1 MRYDPS
7 GWHGRAD
14 YGGNLSEEGDSCS
27 GFRRQKSSNGEEK
40 TQSPTCPALTVGI
53 QIATEDLIP
62 AQRQACSHKQ
72 GGLKGVPVK
81 PFCGSDFFALIL
93 QRDILDK

>member
-1 MRYDPS
+1 MPYDPS

-14 YGGNLSEEGDSCS
+14 YGGNLSKEGDSCS
-27 GFRRQKSSNGEEK
+27 GFRSQKSSNGEEK
-40 TQSPTCPALTVGI
+40 TQSLTRPGPAVGI

-62 AQRQACSHKQ
+62 AQRQARSHKQ

-81 PFCGSDFFALIL
+81 PFCGSDFFTLIL